1 MTYLQ
6 APLLIE
12 SGLVDHAFSTRLDGC
27 SSGEFTSLNTAFHTT
42 DSMENVLENR
52 RRFFDKFGY
61 DFRSLVAAHQVHGTV
76 INLVEQSRRGE
87 GALPGSVRKECDAL
101 VTTVVGLPLTAYAAD
116 CMLIY
121 FYSQQPPLVAIAHA
135 GWRGTLGGM
144 GVKVVQY
151 LKEYYAVDPGRLL
164 VALSPAICR
173 DCYII
178 DVSTANEFKTAGW
191 SGADFLEK
199 SSAVGY
205 HLDLSA
211 INANQLLTAGVKMEH
226 LAQNNWCTSCRRDLF
241 YSYRRDRGAT
251 GRMIGFIALKNSAGG
266 SAD

>member
-1 MTYLQ
+1 
-6 APLLIE
+6 
-12 SGLVDHAFSTRLDGC
+12 
-27 SSGEFTSLNTAFHTT
+27 
-42 DSMENVLENR
+42 MENVLENR
-52 RRFFDKFGY
+52 HRFFDKFGY
-61 DFRSLVAAHQVHGTV
+61 DFRFLVASQQVHGTE
-76 INLVEQSRRGE
+76 ISLVEQSHRGE
-87 GALPGSVRKECDAL
+87 GALPGSFRKECDAL
-101 VTTVVGLPLTAYAAD
+101 VTTVVGVPLTAYAAD

-121 FYSQQPPLVAIAHA
+121 FYSQQSPLVAIAHA

-144 GVKVVQY
+144 GAKVVRY
-151 LKEYYAVDPGRLL
+151 LEENFSVDPGRLL

-178 DVSTANEFKTAGW
+178 ENSTANEFKVAGW
-191 SGADFLEK
+191 SGADCLEK
-199 SSAVGY
+199 AAAGY

-211 INANQLLTAGVKMEH
+211 VNAKQLLSAGVKMEH
-226 LAQNNWCTSCRRDLF
+226 LAQNNWCTSCRSDLF

>member
-12 SGLVDHAFSTRLDGC
+12 SGLVDHAFSTRLGGC
-27 SSGEFTSLNTAFHTT
+27 SSGEFTSLNTALHTA
-42 DSMENVLENR
+42 DSAENVLENR
-52 RRFFDKFGY
+52 WRFFDKFGY
-61 DFRSLVAAHQVHGTV
+61 DFRFLVAAHQVHGTE
-76 INLVEQSRRGE
+76 ISLVEQHHRGE

-135 GWRGTLGGM
+135 GWRGALGGM
-144 GVKVVQY
+144 GAKVVRY
-151 LKEYYAVDPGRLL
+151 LEEYFSVNPGHLL

-178 DVSTANEFKTAGW
+178 DDSTANEFQTAGW
-191 SGADFLEK
+191 SGADYLEK
-199 SSAVGY
+199 TTAVGY

-211 INANQLLTAGVKMEH
+211 VNASQLLSSGVKTEH
-226 LAQNNWCTSCRRDLF
+226 LAQNIWCTSCRKDLF
-241 YSYRRDRGAT
+241 YSYRRDLGAT